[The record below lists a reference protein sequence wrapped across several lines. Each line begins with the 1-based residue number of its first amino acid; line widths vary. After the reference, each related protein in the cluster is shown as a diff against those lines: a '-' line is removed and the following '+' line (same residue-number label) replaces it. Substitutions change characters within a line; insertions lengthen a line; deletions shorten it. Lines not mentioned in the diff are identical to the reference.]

1 MKPGDLVKWTMPGTF
16 KDTKV
21 WDIGLLME
29 IYAPA
34 KGLDG
39 ATEIRVLFSYGE
51 DIVDMANCTV
61 LSTNEER

>member
-29 IYAPA
+29 IYPPDECV
-34 KGLDG
+34 DG
-39 ATEIRVLFSYGE
+39 IQEVRVLFSYGE
-51 DIVDMANCTV
+51 DVVEMANCAV

>member
-29 IYAPA
+29 IYPPDECV
-34 KGLDG
+34 DG
-39 ATEIRVLFSYGE
+39 
-51 DIVDMANCTV
+51 
-61 LSTNEER
+61 